1 MLKRKYILV
10 LTLAVVLATIALMLL
25 FREPPRRFDW
35 RETYDEEGR
44 QPYGAFVIYEL
55 LEGFFPDAS
64 VEILADSIH
73 GVLPEE
79 KEAANYIFVGQAL
92 YMDSSDVS
100 ALLRFVEAGNV
111 AFISSKTIP
120 YDLMF
125 HLYYEECDDIY
136 WEDYNVLYDTA
147 IQLNFEHERL
157 RADTG
162 FTCEYVAR
170 QEVFPYSWSYIEP
183 FYFCGEETG
192 LVPIGMMNDSLAN
205 FARVHYGEGYFYLH
219 TTPLAFSNI
228 QLLDAQ
234 GLEYAN
240 RAFSHLQAGPIYWD
254 RYSRAPEWM
263 GRRMNNRNNYLAN
276 RELSKESPLQY
287 ILGQPPL
294 AWAWYTLLGLGL
306 LFLVFRAKRK
316 QRIIPVMDPN
326 TNTSLAFL
334 STIGRLYFIQNNHKK
349 LALQQMKLF
358 RAFLRERYFIQSR
371 DLDEGFMERLAHKSE
386 ISKET
391 IGKIIL
397 LYKNIR
403 NSSFVSENT
412 LIDFHR
418 LLDGFY
424 KNCK

>member
-1 MLKRKYILV
+1 MMKRKYILV
-10 LTLAVVLATIALMLL
+10 LILAAVLATATLMLL
-25 FREPPRRFDW
+25 FRNPPRKFDW
-35 RETYDEEGR
+35 RETYDEASR
-44 QPYGAFVIYEL
+44 QPYGTYVIFEL
-55 LEGFFPDAS
+55 LQNLFPGQP
-64 VEILADSIH
+64 VEVLRDSLH
-73 GVLPEE
+73 GRLPEE
-79 KEAANYIFVGQAL
+79 GEPANYVFVGQAL
-92 YMDSSDVS
+92 YMDSSDVN
-100 ALLRFVEAGNV
+100 ALLHFVEAGNL

-136 WEDYNVLYDTA
+136 WEDYNILNDTA
-147 IQLNFEHERL
+147 AALNFEHPAL
-157 RADTG
+157 RADTDYV
-162 FTCEYVAR
+162 FEYVAR
-170 QEVFPYSWSYIEP
+170 QEARPYSWSYIEP
-183 FYFCGEETG
+183 LYFCGQEEG
-192 LVPIGMMNDSLAN
+192 LAPIGMMNDSLAN
-205 FARVHYGEGYFYLH
+205 FARVRYGEGFFYLH

-228 QLLDAQ
+228 QMLDER

-240 RAFSHLQAGPIYWD
+240 RAFSHLHAGPIYWD

-263 GRRMNNRNNYLAN
+263 GRRMNNRGGGLAN
-276 RELSKESPLQY
+276 RQFSEDSPLQY

-306 LFLVFRAKRK
+306 LFLAFRAKRK
-316 QRIIPVMDPN
+316 QRIIPVLEPN

-358 RAFLRERYFIQSR
+358 RAFLWERYAIQSR
-371 DLDEGFMERLAHKSE
+371 DLDENFVERLAHKSE
-386 ISKET
+386 IPKET
-391 IGKIIL
+391 IQKIIL

>member
-10 LTLAVVLATIALMLL
+10 LILAVVLATATLMLL
-25 FREPPRRFDW
+25 FRNPSKRFDW
-35 RETYDEEGR
+35 RETYDEESR
-44 QPYGAFVIYEL
+44 QPYGAYVIYEL
-55 LEGFFPDAS
+55 LQGFFPDAP
-64 VEILADSIH
+64 VEVMRDSLS
-73 GVLPEE
+73 GVLPGENE
-79 KEAANYIFVGQAL
+79 SANYVFIGQAL
-92 YMDSSDVS
+92 YMDSSDVN
-100 ALLRFVEAGNV
+100 ALLHFVEAGNL

-136 WEDYNVLYDTA
+136 WEDYNVLYDTTVH
-147 IQLNFEHERL
+147 LNFEHARL

-162 FTCEYVAR
+162 YAFTYLAR
-170 QEVFPYSWSYIEP
+170 QEARPYSWSYIEP
-183 FYFCGEETG
+183 FYFCEEETG
-192 LVPIGMMNDSLAN
+192 LAPIGMMNDSLAN
-205 FARVHYGEGYFYLH
+205 FARVRYGEGFFYLH
-219 TTPLAFSNI
+219 TTPIAFSNL
-228 QLLDAQ
+228 QLLEEP

-240 RAFSHLQAGPIYWD
+240 RAFSHLQPGPIYWD

-263 GRRMNNRNNYLAN
+263 GRRMNNRNNYLSN

-294 AWAWYTLLGLGL
+294 AWAWYLLLALGV
-306 LFLVFRAKRK
+306 LFLIFRAKRK
-316 QRIIPVMDPN
+316 QRIIPVRDTN
-326 TNTSLAFL
+326 VNTSLAFI

-371 DLDEGFMERLAHKSE
+371 DLDKSFMERLAHKSE
-386 ISKET
+386 IPEET
-391 IGKIIL
+391 IEKIIL

-424 KNCK
+424 KNCR

>member
-1 MLKRKYILV
+1 MVKRKYILA
-10 LTLAVVLATIALMLL
+10 LILAVILATVTLMFL
-25 FREPPRRFDW
+25 FRDPPRKFDW
-35 RETYDEEGR
+35 RETYDEASR
-44 QPYGAFVIYEL
+44 QPYGAYVIFEL
-55 LEGFFPDAS
+55 LQGLYPGHS
-64 VEILADSIH
+64 VEVLRDSLQ

-79 KEAANYIFVGQAL
+79 DESANYIFVGQAL
-92 YMDSSDVS
+92 YMDSSDVN
-100 ALLRFVEAGNV
+100 ALLSFVESGNL

-136 WEDYNVLYDTA
+136 WEDYNIFYDTA
-147 IQLNFEHERL
+147 VALNFEHAEL
-157 RADTG
+157 RAPEPYHY
-162 FTCEYVAR
+162 EYVTR
-170 QEVFPYSWSYIEP
+170 QKAQPYSWSYIES
-183 FYFCGEETG
+183 FYFCGQEEG

-205 FARVHYGEGYFYLH
+205 FARVRYGDGFFYLH

-228 QLLDAQ
+228 HLLEER

-263 GRRMNNRNNYLAN
+263 GRRMNNRGNALAN
-276 RELSKESPLQY
+276 RQLSEESPLQY
-287 ILGQPPL
+287 ILSQPPL

-306 LFLVFRAKRK
+306 LFLAFRAKRK
-316 QRIIPVMDPN
+316 QRIIPVLEPN

-358 RAFLRERYFIQSR
+358 RAFLWEHYAIQSR
-371 DLDEGFMERLAHKSE
+371 DLDEDFVERLAHKSE

-391 IGKIIL
+391 VRKIIL

>member
-10 LTLAVVLATIALMLL
+10 LILAVVVATATIMVL
-25 FREPPRRFDW
+25 FRDSPRRFDW
-35 RETYDEEGR
+35 RETYDEESR
-44 QPYGAFVIYEL
+44 QPYGTYVIYEL
-55 LEGFFPDAS
+55 LQGLFPDAS
-64 VEILADSIH
+64 VEVLRDSLR
-73 GVLPEE
+73 GVLPEQDE
-79 KEAANYIFVGQAL
+79 GANYLFVGQAL
-92 YMDSSDVS
+92 YMDSTDVR
-100 ALLRFVEAGNV
+100 ALLRFVESGNL

-125 HLYYEECDDIY
+125 HLYYEECDEIY
-136 WEDYNVLYDTA
+136 WEDYTILYDTA
-147 IQLNFEHERL
+147 VQLNFEHAAL

-162 FTCEYVAR
+162 YSLEYLSR
-170 QEVFPYSWSYIEP
+170 QEAMPYSWSYIEP
-183 FYFCGEETG
+183 FYFCEKENG

-205 FARVHYGEGYFYLH
+205 FARVRYGQGFFYLH

-228 QLLDAQ
+228 QLLDER
-234 GLEYAN
+234 GLEYVN

-254 RYSRAPEWM
+254 RYSRAPEWI

-287 ILGQPPL
+287 ILSQPPL
-294 AWAWYTLLGLGL
+294 AWAWYTLLSLGL
-306 LFLVFRAKRK
+306 LFLAFRAKRK
-316 QRIIPVMDPN
+316 QRIIPVLDPN

-358 RAFLRERYFIQSR
+358 RSFLWERYFIQSR
-371 DLDEGFMERLAHKSE
+371 DLDKGFVERLSHKSE
-386 ISKET
+386 IPEET
-391 IGKIIL
+391 IEKIIL

-424 KNCK
+424 KHCK